1 MRLLS
6 ESQYDYSSWQ
16 QILRE
21 WRKNRWLWPQTW
33 TCWLT
38 SPLLRK
44 VASRCTRCFK
54 AVQPKSWF
62 AEPRE
67 VVLREGCAWMVL
79 GRWVDVDVFFSFLS
93 RCHYCC
99 WLFLGWADN
108 WKHRALVKVTG
119 SSNYVQNTFWQSG
132 NDSKCFFYK
141 KTFLKRKGMAC
152 ETPTPLHGKC
162 HLKFPFWLLA
172 HLP

>member
-1 MRLLS
+1 MFNDVKQQAAHSGQFRLTKIDFFKTKLSKFLVIRSSANSIVIWEWNLS

-67 VVLREGCAWMVL
+67 VVVREGCAWMVL
-79 GRWVDVDVFFSFLS
+79 GRWVDVEVFFLHF
-93 RCHYCC
+93 
-99 WLFLGWADN
+99 
-108 WKHRALVKVTG
+108 ALVVII
-119 SSNYVQNTFWQSG
+119 VV
-132 NDSKCFFYK
+132 DCFFGELSTENTK
-141 KTFLKRKGMAC
+141 PWQR
-152 ETPTPLHGKC
+152 
-162 HLKFPFWLLA
+162 
-172 HLP
+172 